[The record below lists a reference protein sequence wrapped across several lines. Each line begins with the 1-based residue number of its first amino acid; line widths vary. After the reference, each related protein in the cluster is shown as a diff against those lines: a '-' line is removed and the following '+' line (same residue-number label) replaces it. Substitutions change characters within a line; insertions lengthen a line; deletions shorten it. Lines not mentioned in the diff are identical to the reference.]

1 MRVFR
6 GPFAEAQASIHRD
19 AVGVYLV
26 VVVVVVVVWFCGWY
40 NSLYG
45 HLLFGFFPFGL
56 HLFYYRFCLFII
68 LFPTPFPPLSLSL
81 SISLSLSLS
90 FFHSFQFSYLVQGSV
105 ANFDLF
111 FVGLFHFQSSLYI
124 YIFIYIYT
132 YNVYIVYIQYNVFHS
147 NPIFNRNVLFAFY
160 LGFYPKLSLKEKE
173 GGGEIRL
180 RENGI
185 CNENSWGLIF
195 WLPCRLLQFSRSD
208 FNGRSIVH
216 NLVTG
221 ARNLEFS
228 LEMWKCEEMMTID
241 IRPHALNIVERWL

>member
-1 MRVFR
+1 MIRPFKNPNLTWFNFPAVTPTPTRPIEAVQILEGTANNFRDNIDTVCVCCVMRVFR

-19 AVGVYLV
+19 AVGVYLVV

-90 FFHSFQFSYLVQGSV
+90 FFHSFQFSSLVQGSV

-111 FVGLFHFQSSLYI
+111 FCR
-124 YIFIYIYT
+124 FI
-132 YNVYIVYIQYNVFHS
+132 S
-147 NPIFNRNVLFAFY
+147 
-160 LGFYPKLSLKEKE
+160 
-173 GGGEIRL
+173 
-180 RENGI
+180 
-185 CNENSWGLIF
+185 
-195 WLPCRLLQFSRSD
+195 FS
-208 FNGRSIVH
+208 I
-216 NLVTG
+216 
-221 ARNLEFS
+221 
-228 LEMWKCEEMMTID
+228 
-241 IRPHALNIVERWL
+241 